1 MNIFQLEQAPSSP
14 HNPKMDKLLRKQ
26 TDLITLPPLQKCHEV
41 AIVSLVVSAF
51 FLFLTQALT

>member
-26 TDLITLPPLQKCHEV
+26 T
-41 AIVSLVVSAF
+41 SLLCPF
-51 FLFLTQALT
+51 FSY

>member
-26 TDLITLPPLQKCHEV
+26 IGLITLPLLLLLSVFFVIAK
-41 AIVSLVVSAF
+41 VS
-51 FLFLTQALT
+51 